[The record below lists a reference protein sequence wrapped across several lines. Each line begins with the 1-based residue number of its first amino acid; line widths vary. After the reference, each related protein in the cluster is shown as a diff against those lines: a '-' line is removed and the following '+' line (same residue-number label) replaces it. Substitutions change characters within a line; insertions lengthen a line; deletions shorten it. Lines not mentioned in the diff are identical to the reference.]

1 MSRDWRIVRIAAIV
15 IALAVIGA
23 LVVARFEGFYAA
35 LCVAWNAVLPLVVG
49 AIFAYLL
56 NLVMKQWERIW
67 FPRSENR
74 FVKGSRRIVCIILA
88 ILSVAL
94 VLTAVISMV
103 VGEFRSV
110 ASAVASGLVGAGQAL
125 SDIATQI
132 PGLDEVLAS
141 GSGLWEGA
149 ASSALE
155 SIGGASQALKLVGN
169 AGGEVARMVAAVVIG
184 LIFAVYLLADKERV
198 CAGAH
203 RLVNLLPDEA
213 MRANVLHV
221 VATANECFS
230 RFVLGQCIEA
240 TILGVL
246 CALGCTIFGFPYAL
260 SIGLVVGISSLVPFL
275 GAFIGGAVGAIM
287 IFSQDAVQAVQF
299 VVFLLVLQQIEG
311 HLIYPN
317 VVGQSVGLP
326 SIWVFVAVVSGATLF
341 GLPGVLLGVPIVSTL
356 RTLVMEYLAARDDG
370 DSGRDGGEDSDASGG
385 SGGMNDAGSV
395 EGEAP
400 DAVSGACSD
409 SVAEASAGAAGCASS
424 AVGSGARAQA

>member
-1 MSRDWRIVRIAAIV
+1 M
-15 IALAVIGA
+15 
-23 LVVARFEGFYAA
+23 
-35 LCVAWNAVLPLVVG
+35 
-49 AIFAYLL
+49 
-56 NLVMKQWERIW
+56 
-67 FPRSENR
+67 
-74 FVKGSRRIVCIILA
+74 CIILA
-88 ILSVAL
+88 ILSVTL

-110 ASAVASGLVGAGQAL
+110 ASAVANGLVGAGQAL
-125 SDIATQI
+125 SDIAKQI

-149 ASSALE
+149 ASSALD
-155 SIGGASQALKLVGN
+155 SIGGASQAIKLVGS
-169 AGGEVARMVAAVVIG
+169 AGGEVARMVASIVIG

-213 MRANVLHV
+213 MRGHVLHA

-356 RTLVMEYLAARDDG
+356 RTLVMEYLAERDGGGSDG
-370 DSGRDGGEDSDASGG
+370 DGGEDSDASGG
-385 SGGMNDAGSV
+385 SGDAGGV

-400 DAVSGACSD
+400 DAVADACSTL
-409 SVAEASAGAAGCASS
+409 VAEASAGAAGRVSAAASS
-424 AVGSGARAQA
+424 GAGAQA

>member
-1 MSRDWRIVRIAAIV
+1 MAAII
-15 IALAVIGA
+15 IALAVLGA

-49 AIFAYLL
+49 AVFAYLL

-74 FVKGSRRIVCIILA
+74 FINGSRRIVCIILA
-88 ILSVAL
+88 ILSVTL

-110 ASAVASGLVGAGQAL
+110 ASAVANGLVGAGQAL
-125 SDIATQI
+125 SDVAKQI

-149 ASSALE
+149 ASSALD
-155 SIGGASQALKLVGN
+155 SIGGASQAIKLVGS
-169 AGGEVARMVAAVVIG
+169 AGGEVARMVASIVIG

-213 MRANVLHV
+213 MRGHVLHA

-356 RTLVMEYLAARDDG
+356 RTLVMEYLAERDGGGSDG
-370 DSGRDGGEDSDASGG
+370 GGGEDSDASGG
-385 SGGMNDAGSV
+385 SGDAGGV

-400 DAVSGACSD
+400 DAVADACSA
-409 SVAEASAGAAGCASS
+409 SVAEASAGAAGCVSAAASF
-424 AVGSGARAQA
+424 GAGAQA